1 MKQVPVLI
9 LALIA
14 ATLPSAAQ
22 SNEAVKER
30 LAEGIAGLVPG
41 MRQLPPPTN
50 VVDKP
55 QAAAADT
62 PTLQF
67 SSGVSPAVLH
77 TFNVPSSLDGQSP
90 DAPVIFASDGKL
102 YSTTSAGGKNGCGT
116 IFSFDPA
123 TQTYLTLYSLD
134 CEKDGTLPVSGLIQA
149 ADGYLYG
156 TTIGFGPAGAE
167 VTGGGIFRYNIS
179 SGAFTSLYRFQHG
192 GTPYGDMIDDGH
204 GTLYGTTFSD
214 GAHGDGS
221 VWSWNYVKN
230 AFKTLYSFTG
240 EQDGAGVTGGL
251 VLASDGRLY
260 GTATYGGTL
269 GWGTAFVLNTD
280 GTGFK
285 AFYNFTDFYSAL
297 DGSFPSADLV
307 EAQDGNLY
315 GTSCCGGQ
323 LNLQGAFFRITPN
336 GTESTLTPLAILG
349 QSVYPN
355 VFAEGG
361 NVNLGRPMIAGDG
374 YMYLT
379 PSYGGNNPGGTTL
392 QMDTFGNANR
402 IYSFE
407 SPYDDFAISP
417 HGVMEGQDGN
427 FYGATYNSGFASG
440 ILYELNAGLPPAI
453 TLTASTF
460 SAYVGVPLSLA
471 WSVNNAFSN
480 NAAVCL
486 ARSTD
491 GTFGGNGAAGLRA
504 IAGNE
509 SVTPVGSGSV
519 TYSFTCGGV
528 ESATTTVQVSKVST
542 VTAIESA
549 PATIQQGQTAKIT
562 VAVAAHVGTN
572 LPEGSVGLVVGSQT
586 LSTATLSDGKATFSL
601 PTATIAPGVYQVH
614 VTYGGSTAFVNS
626 VSANIK
632 LDIKVLPSITFRAS
646 PTTTT
651 EGLDSTFSVLVG
663 KAGAPSPTGTV
674 TFSSPTYKFGSTS
687 VSSGM
692 ASFVANFGKI
702 SAGTYVVTAAYS
714 GDNYNEAVSATQT
727 IKITK
732 ATTTTS
738 VTGPTT
744 INAGS
749 SGSYKVT
756 VARPNLPGTA
766 TGKVTLLF
774 GTASVGSAE
783 LSGGAIIIA
792 VPSTGVKAGT
802 YQVTAQYYGDENNTP
817 SSSIPIAVTVR

>member
-1 MKQVPVLI
+1 MKQVPVLV

-14 ATLPSAAQ
+14 AALPSAAQ
-22 SNEAVKER
+22 SNQAVKEK
-30 LAEGIAGLVPG
+30 LAEGVAGLIPG
-41 MRQLPPPTN
+41 ARHLAPPANMP
-50 VVDKP
+50 VKP
-55 QAAAADT
+55 QAAVANT
-62 PTLQF
+62 PTLQI

-77 TFNVPSSLDGQSP
+77 TFNVPTSLDGQGP
-90 DAPVIFASDGKL
+90 DGPVMFASDGKL
-102 YSTTSAGGKNGCGT
+102 YSTTTAGGKNGCGT

-123 TQTYLTLYSLD
+123 TQVYVTLYSLD
-134 CEKDGTLPVSGLIQA
+134 CDKDGTVPVSGLIQA

-156 TTIGFGPAGAE
+156 TTIGFGPAATE
-167 VTGGGIFRYNIS
+167 VPGGGIFRYNIS
-179 SGAFTSLYRFQHG
+179 TGVFTSLYRFQHG

-214 GAHGDGS
+214 GVYKDGS
-221 VWSWNYVKN
+221 VWSWNYTKN
-230 AFKTLYSFTG
+230 TFKTLYSFTG

-260 GTATYGGTL
+260 GTAAYGGTF
-269 GWGTAFVLNTD
+269 GWGTAFVLNID

-285 AFYNFTDFYSAL
+285 AFYNFTNFYSAL
-297 DGSFPSADLV
+297 DGSSPSADLV

-315 GTSCCGGQ
+315 GTSCCGGE
-323 LNLQGAFFRITPN
+323 LSLQGAFFRITPN
-336 GTESTLTPLAILG
+336 GAESTLTPLAALG
-349 QSVYPN
+349 QSVYPY
-355 VFAEGG
+355 VFVEGG
-361 NVNLGRPMIAGDG
+361 DVDLGRPLIAGDG
-374 YMYLT
+374 YIYLT
-379 PSYGGNNPGGTTL
+379 PSYGGSNPGGTAL

-407 SPYDDFAISP
+407 NPYDDFAISP
-417 HGVMEGQDGN
+417 YGVMEGQDGN
-427 FYGATYNSGFASG
+427 LYGATYSSGFASG
-440 ILYELNAGLPPAI
+440 ILYELNTGLPPAI
-453 TLTASTF
+453 TLAASTS

-486 ARSTD
+486 VRSTD
-491 GTFGGNGAAGLRA
+491 GTFGGNGAAGLRP
-504 IAGNE
+504 IVGNE

-528 ESATTTVQVSKVST
+528 ESATTTVQVNKVAT
-542 VTAIESA
+542 VTTIESA
-549 PATIQQGQTAKIT
+549 PTTIQQGQTAKIS

-572 LPEGSVGLVVGSQT
+572 LPVGSVSLIVGSQT
-586 LSTATLSDGKATFSL
+586 LSTATLSNGKATFSL
-601 PTATIAPGVYQVH
+601 PTTTIAPGVYQVH

-626 VSANIK
+626 VSANAK
-632 LDIKVLPSITFRAS
+632 LDIKVVPAITFRAS

-651 EGLDSTFSVLVG
+651 QGLDSTFSVLLG
-663 KAGAPSPTGTV
+663 KTGAPSPTGTV

-714 GDNYNEAVSATQT
+714 GDNYNEAISATQT

-738 VTGPTT
+738 LTGPTT

-749 SGSYKVT
+749 SGSYKIS

-766 TGKVTLLF
+766 TGKVRLLF
-774 GTASVGSAE
+774 GTASIGSAE
-783 LSGGAIIIA
+783 LSGGVATLT
-792 VPSTGVKAGT
+792 VPSTVVKAGT
-802 YQVTAQYYGDENNTP
+802 YQVTAQYSGDENNTP
-817 SSSIPIAVTVR
+817 SNSLPVAVTVR